1 MAPQKLLLDD
11 CHFAGILSL
20 SPQTSQETS
29 LNRRDQIFQ
38 WHEPELLSY
47 YFLRALL
54 PTKKSSYTFKCAFV
68 ALNLKYSN
76 CGETDCIVIILS
88 WKSENFPLLTTD
100 SFVKRKIHFAR
111 RGSGIYSEICS
122 IVKASAISKAFILFS
137 WNVCR
142 TPVKANT
149 ADKRCGNRRRAQQ
162 SRFRETLN
170 IVVHTTYTTG
180 NYSVM

>member
-1 MAPQKLLLDD
+1 MAPPKTTTRRLSFCRHFISVAANFARNIVKSTRPNFSMTRAGASQLLFFARASPYVQKIIL
-11 CHFAGILSL
+11 HF
-20 SPQTSQETS
+20 
-29 LNRRDQIFQ
+29 
-38 WHEPELLSY
+38 
-47 YFLRALL
+47 
-54 PTKKSSYTFKCAFV
+54 FKCAFV

-149 ADKRCGNRRRAQQ
+149 LSLA
-162 SRFRETLN
+162 SRKLQTFQLFFPDFKN
-170 IVVHTTYTTG
+170 KCYFLI
-180 NYSVM
+180 

>member
-1 MAPQKLLLDD
+1 MSRSSVGPPKTTTRRLSFCRHFISVAANFARNIVKSTRPNFSMTRAGASQLLFFCARFSLQKN
-11 CHFAGILSL
+11 H
-20 SPQTSQETS
+20 
-29 LNRRDQIFQ
+29 
-38 WHEPELLSY
+38 
-47 YFLRALL
+47 
-54 PTKKSSYTFKCAFV
+54 PTLFKCAFV

-149 ADKRCGNRRRAQQ
+149 LSLA
-162 SRFRETLN
+162 SRKLQTFQLFFPDFKN
-170 IVVHTTYTTG
+170 KCYFLI
-180 NYSVM
+180 